1 MTKTEKRKR
10 ARRVRF
16 ALGRFIDLQ
25 DNELRE
31 YRRTNDGIDPDQAEF
46 AWLHEAKS
54 QMDLLYELV
63 RTDRQ

>member
-10 ARRVRF
+10 ARAVRF

-25 DNELRE
+25 DSELRE
-31 YRRTNDGIDPDQAEF
+31 YRRTNGIDPDQAEF

-54 QMDLLYELV
+54 QMDLLYELI
-63 RTDRQ
+63 RTRQ